1 MHIEIPYTPRELQS
15 KLHNELDKYRFAV
28 LACHRRFGKTVCM
41 LNHLIRAALQNNLVN
56 PRYAYIAPTYKQAK
70 NIAWDYL
77 KMFAG
82 PIPTTRFNETEL
94 RCDLPNGARIT
105 LLSSENPD
113 SLRGLALDGVVID
126 EVAQIEPKLW
136 NEIIRPAISDRKGFC
151 YMIGTPAGMSNL
163 FYELYQYAIADNKW
177 YAYTAPASK
186 TKIIDQEELDAAKK
200 QMGDTKYRQEF
211 ECDWVANIEGSI
223 YGKIMKKLEDNK
235 QITLMAYDPTLLVST
250 VFDIGVGDST
260 AIVFYQKLGNTIRI
274 IDYYENRREGLPH
287 YIQILKEKD
296 YIYDKHFAPH
306 DIEVQE
312 FSSGKTRREV
322 AYQLGIRFKI
332 LPKLPLEDGIHSLKM
347 ILPRCYFN
355 LDKTKILIDALR
367 HYHRKYNEKM
377 KMFNNKPVHDWSSH
391 ACDAMRYMAI
401 SINDY
406 DEKNKIRET
415 TAMNDYKIH
424 GSIR

>member
-1 MHIEIPYTPRELQS
+1 MQVKIPYTPRELQQN
-15 KLHNELDKYRFAV
+15 LHNQLDNYRFAV

-41 LNHLIRAALQNNLVN
+41 LNHLIRAALQNKMVN

-70 NIAWDYL
+70 SIAWDYM

-82 PIPTTRFNETEL
+82 PIPSTKFNETEL

-113 SLRGLALDGVVID
+113 ALRGLALDGVVID

-136 NEIIRPAISDRKGFC
+136 NEIIRPALSDRKGFA

-163 FYELYQYAIADNKW
+163 FYELYQQALADPQW
-177 YAYTAPASK
+177 YAYTAAATD

-200 QMGDTKYRQEF
+200 AMGDTKYRQEF
-211 ECDWVANIEGSI
+211 ECDWIANIEGSI
-223 YGKIMKKLEDNK
+223 YGNIMKELENK
-235 QITLMAYDPTLLVST
+235 QNITLMEYDPTLLVNT
-250 VFDIGVGDST
+250 VWDIGVGDST
-260 AIVFYQKLGNTIRI
+260 AIVFYQKHGNAIKI
-274 IDYYENRREGLPH
+274 IDFYENRREGLPH
-287 YIQILKEKD
+287 YIQVIKEKD

-306 DIEVQE
+306 DIDVQE
-312 FSSGKTRREV
+312 FSSGKTRRDV
-322 AYQLGIRFKI
+322 AYQLGINFRI

-347 ILPRCYFN
+347 VLPRCYFN
-355 LDKTKILIDALR
+355 LDKSKKLIDALK

-377 KMFNNKPVHDWSSH
+377 RMFNNKPVHDWSSH

-406 DEKNKIRET
+406 EEKSKINQT
-415 TAMNDYKIH
+415 IAVSDYTIH
-424 GSIR
+424 GSIK

>member
-1 MHIEIPYTPRELQS
+1 MHVEIPYTPRELQN
-15 KLHNELDKYRFAV
+15 KLHEDLNNYRFAV
-28 LACHRRFGKTVCM
+28 LACHRRFGKTVM
-41 LNHLIRAALQNNLVN
+41 LINHLIRAALQNKLVN

-113 SLRGLALDGVVID
+113 SLRGLALDGVCID

-136 NEIIRPAISDRKGFC
+136 NEIIRPALSDRKGFC
-151 YMIGTPAGMSNL
+151 YFIGTPAGMSNL
-163 FYELYQYAIADNKW
+163 FYELYQHAVADDKW

-274 IDYYENRREGLPH
+274 IDFYENRREGLPH
-287 YIQILKEKD
+287 YIQVLKEKD

-355 LDKTKILIDALR
+355 LDKTKPLIDALR

-391 ACDAMRYMAI
+391 ACDAMRYLAI

-406 DEKNKIRET
+406 EEKNKIRET
-415 TAMNDYKIH
+415 TAMNNYKIH

>member
-1 MHIEIPYTPRELQS
+1 
-15 KLHNELDKYRFAV
+15 
-28 LACHRRFGKTVCM
+28 
-41 LNHLIRAALQNNLVN
+41 
-56 PRYAYIAPTYKQAK
+56 
-70 NIAWDYL
+70 
-77 KMFAG
+77 MFAG
-82 PIPTTRFNETEL
+82 SIPTTRFNETEL

-113 SLRGLALDGVVID
+113 SLRGLALDGVCID

-136 NEIIRPAISDRKGFC
+136 NEIIRPALSDRKGFC
-151 YMIGTPAGMSNL
+151 YFIGTPAGMSNL
-163 FYELYQYAIADNKW
+163 FYELYQHAVADDKW

-260 AIVFYQKLGNTIRI
+260 AIVFFQKLGNTIRI
-274 IDYYENRREGLPH
+274 IDFYENRREGLPH
-287 YIQILKEKD
+287 YIQVLKEKD

-322 AYQLGIRFKI
+322 AYQLGIRFRI

-355 LDKTKILIDALR
+355 LDKTKPLIDALR

-391 ACDAMRYMAI
+391 ACDAMRYLAI

-406 DEKNKIRET
+406 EEKNKIRET
-415 TAMNDYKIH
+415 TAMNEYKIH

>member
-1 MHIEIPYTPRELQS
+1 
-15 KLHNELDKYRFAV
+15 
-28 LACHRRFGKTVCM
+28 M
-41 LNHLIRAALQNNLVN
+41 LINHLIRAALQNKLIN

-82 PIPTTRFNETEL
+82 SIPTTRFNETEL

-113 SLRGLALDGVVID
+113 SLRGLALDGVCID

-136 NEIIRPAISDRKGFC
+136 NEIIRPALSDRKGFC
-151 YMIGTPAGMSNL
+151 YFIGTPAGMSNL
-163 FYELYQYAIADNKW
+163 FYELYQHAVADDKW

-211 ECDWVANIEGSI
+211 ECDWVANIEGFI

-235 QITLMAYDPTLLVST
+235 QITLMAYDPSLLVST

-260 AIVFYQKLGNTIRI
+260 AIVFFQKLGNTIRI
-274 IDYYENRREGLPH
+274 IDFYENRREGLPH
-287 YIQILKEKD
+287 YIQVLKEKD

-322 AYQLGIRFKI
+322 AYQLGIRFRI

-355 LDKTKILIDALR
+355 LDKTKPLIDALR

-391 ACDAMRYMAI
+391 ACDAMRYLAI

-406 DEKNKIRET
+406 EEKNKIRET
-415 TAMNDYKIH
+415 TAMNEYKIH

>member
-1 MHIEIPYTPRELQS
+1 MHVEIPYTPRELQN
-15 KLHNELDKYRFAV
+15 KLHEDFNNYRFAV
-28 LACHRRFGKTVCM
+28 LACHRRFGKTVM
-41 LNHLIRAALQNNLVN
+41 LINHLIRAALQNKLVN

-82 PIPTTRFNETEL
+82 SIPTTRFNETEL

-113 SLRGLALDGVVID
+113 SLRGLALDGVCID

-136 NEIIRPAISDRKGFC
+136 NEIIRPALSDRKGFC
-151 YMIGTPAGMSNL
+151 YFIGTPAGMSNL
-163 FYELYQYAIADNKW
+163 FYELYQHAVADDKW

-211 ECDWVANIEGSI
+211 ECDWVAKIEGSI
-223 YGKIMKKLEDNK
+223 YGKIMKILEDNK
-235 QITLMAYDPTLLVST
+235 QISLMAYDPTLLVST

-260 AIVFYQKLGNTIRI
+260 AIVFFQKLGNTIRI
-274 IDYYENRREGLPH
+274 IDFYENRREGLPH
-287 YIQILKEKD
+287 YIQVLKEKD

-322 AYQLGIRFKI
+322 AYQLGIRFRE
-332 LPKLPLEDGIHSLKM
+332 LPKLPLEDGIHNLKM
-347 ILPRCYFN
+347 VLPKCWF
-355 LDKTKILIDALR
+355 DADATQPLITALR
-367 HYHRKYNEKM
+367 HHHRKYNDKM
-377 KMFNNKPVHDWSSH
+377 RIFSAKPVKDFSSH
-391 ACDAMRYMAI
+391 ACDAARYMAI
-401 SINDY
+401 SLSELPKQKLADQQTAQSDY
-406 DEKNKIRET
+406 AIHQEK
-415 TAMNDYKIH
+415 
-424 GSIR
+424 

>member
-1 MHIEIPYTPRELQS
+1 
-15 KLHNELDKYRFAV
+15 
-28 LACHRRFGKTVCM
+28 
-41 LNHLIRAALQNNLVN
+41 
-56 PRYAYIAPTYKQAK
+56 
-70 NIAWDYL
+70 
-77 KMFAG
+77 
-82 PIPTTRFNETEL
+82 
-94 RCDLPNGARIT
+94 
-105 LLSSENPD
+105 
-113 SLRGLALDGVVID
+113 
-126 EVAQIEPKLW
+126 
-136 NEIIRPAISDRKGFC
+136 
-151 YMIGTPAGMSNL
+151 
-163 FYELYQYAIADNKW
+163 
-177 YAYTAPASK
+177 
-186 TKIIDQEELDAAKK
+186 
-200 QMGDTKYRQEF
+200 MGDTKYRQEF

-260 AIVFYQKLGNTIRI
+260 AIVFFQKLGNTIRI
-274 IDYYENRREGLPH
+274 IDFYENRREGLPH
-287 YIQILKEKD
+287 YIQVLKEKD

-322 AYQLGIRFKI
+322 AYQLGIRFRI

-347 ILPRCYFN
+347 ILPRCYFD
-355 LDKTKILIDALR
+355 LDKTKPLIDALR

-391 ACDAMRYMAI
+391 ACDAMRYLAI

-406 DEKNKIRET
+406 EEKNKIRET
-415 TAMNDYKIH
+415 TAMNEYKIH

>member
-1 MHIEIPYTPRELQS
+1 MHVEIPYTPRELQN
-15 KLHNELDKYRFAV
+15 KLHEDLNNYRFAV
-28 LACHRRFGKTVCM
+28 LACHRRFGKTVM
-41 LNHLIRAALQNNLVN
+41 LINHLIRAALQNKLIN

-82 PIPTTRFNETEL
+82 SIPTTRFNETEL

-113 SLRGLALDGVVID
+113 SLRGLALDGVCID

-136 NEIIRPAISDRKGFC
+136 NEIIRPALSDRKGFC
-151 YMIGTPAGMSNL
+151 YFIGTPAGMSNL
-163 FYELYQYAIADNKW
+163 FYELYQHAVADDKW

-260 AIVFYQKLGNTIRI
+260 AIVFFQKLGNTIRI
-274 IDYYENRREGLPH
+274 IDFYENRREGLPH
-287 YIQILKEKD
+287 YIQVLKEKD

-322 AYQLGIRFKI
+322 AYQLGIRFRI

-355 LDKTKILIDALR
+355 LDKTKPLIDALR

-391 ACDAMRYMAI
+391 ACDAMRYLAI

-406 DEKNKIRET
+406 EEKNKIRET
-415 TAMNDYKIH
+415 TAMNEYKIH

>member
-1 MHIEIPYTPRELQS
+1 MHVEIPYTPRELQN
-15 KLHNELDKYRFAV
+15 KLHEDLNNYRFAV
-28 LACHRRFGKTVCM
+28 LACHRRFGKTVM
-41 LNHLIRAALQNNLVN
+41 LINHLIRAALQNKLVN

-82 PIPTTRFNETEL
+82 SIPTTRFNETEL

-113 SLRGLALDGVVID
+113 SLRGLALDGVCID

-136 NEIIRPAISDRKGFC
+136 NEIIRPALSDRKGFC
-151 YMIGTPAGMSNL
+151 YFIGTPAGMSNL
-163 FYELYQYAIADNKW
+163 FYELYQHAVADDKW

-260 AIVFYQKLGNTIRI
+260 AIVFFQKLGNTIRI
-274 IDYYENRREGLPH
+274 IDFYENRREGLPH
-287 YIQILKEKD
+287 YIQVLKEKD

-322 AYQLGIRFKI
+322 AYQLGIRFRI

-355 LDKTKILIDALR
+355 LDKTKPLIDALR

-391 ACDAMRYMAI
+391 ACDAMRYLAI

-406 DEKNKIRET
+406 EEKNKIRET
-415 TAMNDYKIH
+415 TAMNEYKIH

>member
-1 MHIEIPYTPRELQS
+1 MHVEIPYTPRELQN
-15 KLHNELDKYRFAV
+15 KLHEDLNNYRFAV
-28 LACHRRFGKTVCM
+28 LACHRRFGKTVM
-41 LNHLIRAALQNNLVN
+41 LINHLIRAALQNKLVN

-113 SLRGLALDGVVID
+113 SLRGLALDGVCID

-136 NEIIRPAISDRKGFC
+136 NEIIRPALSDRKGFC
-151 YMIGTPAGMSNL
+151 YFIGTPAGMSNL
-163 FYELYQYAIADNKW
+163 FYELYQHAVADDKW

-274 IDYYENRREGLPH
+274 IDFYENRREGLPH
-287 YIQILKEKD
+287 YIQVLKEKD

-355 LDKTKILIDALR
+355 LDKTKPLIDALR

-391 ACDAMRYMAI
+391 ACDAMRYLAI

-406 DEKNKIRET
+406 EEKNKIRET
-415 TAMNDYKIH
+415 TAMNNYKIH
-424 GSIR
+424 GSMR

>member
-1 MHIEIPYTPRELQS
+1 MHVEIPYTPRELQN
-15 KLHNELDKYRFAV
+15 KLHEDLNNYRFAV
-28 LACHRRFGKTVCM
+28 LACHRRFGKTVM
-41 LNHLIRAALQNNLVN
+41 LINHLIRAALQNNLVN

-113 SLRGLALDGVVID
+113 SLRGLALDGVCID

-136 NEIIRPAISDRKGFC
+136 NEIIRPALSDRKGFC
-151 YMIGTPAGMSNL
+151 YFIGTPAGMSNL
-163 FYELYQYAIADNKW
+163 FYELYQHAVADDKW

-274 IDYYENRREGLPH
+274 IDFYENRREGLPH
-287 YIQILKEKD
+287 YIQVLKEKD

-355 LDKTKILIDALR
+355 LDKTKPLIDALR

-391 ACDAMRYMAI
+391 ACDAMRYLAI

-406 DEKNKIRET
+406 EEKNKIRET
-415 TAMNDYKIH
+415 TAMNNYKIH

>member
-1 MHIEIPYTPRELQS
+1 MHVEIPYTPRELQN
-15 KLHNELDKYRFAV
+15 KLHEDLNNYRFAV
-28 LACHRRFGKTVCM
+28 LACHRRFGKTVM
-41 LNHLIRAALQNNLVN
+41 LINHLIRAALQNKLVN

-126 EVAQIEPKLW
+126 EVAQVEPKLW

-200 QMGDTKYRQEF
+200 QMGDTKYHQEF

-274 IDYYENRREGLPH
+274 IDFYENRREGLPH
-287 YIQILKEKD
+287 YIQVLKEKD